1 MKGGLKMKIEIM
13 GTGCAKCK
21 QLFKLVNVAVAE
33 MGVEAEV
40 VKVEDMQAMMDLGV
54 MITPAL
60 FINGVAI
67 SAGRIPKMDELKR
80 MITESA

>member
-1 MKGGLKMKIEIM
+1 M

-21 QLFKLVNVAVAE
+21 QLFKLVNATVSE

-40 VKVEDMQAMMDLGV
+40 LKVEDLPAMMERGV

-60 FINGVAI
+60 YINGVAV
-67 SAGRIPKMDELKR
+67 SAGRLPGKDELKR